1 MRRAIIFDL
10 DETLIDRQETMR
22 QFLVGQHQRLF
33 DELAPIGETFV
44 SAVLSHQNGGYA
56 DKQLAYEL
64 ALSGYPVGPTLVD
77 VLMNDFS
84 ENYGGVAVCFADVA
98 EVLAQLQERFVLGL
112 ISNGRSTIQR
122 RKLDSAKISAYFDA
136 IVISEEVGV
145 KKPDPSIFLHC
156 LKLLDLSPEDAW
168 YVGDH
173 PVNDMV
179 PAVKMGM
186 RGIWVKNHRFPCAPS
201 AHATVDHIRELLL
214 LID

>member
-33 DELAPIGETFV
+33 DELAPIGEPFV
-44 SAVLSHQNGGYA
+44 SAVLSHQDGGYA
-56 DKQLAYEL
+56 DKQVAYEL
-64 ALSGYPVGPTLVD
+64 ALSDYDVGPTLID

-84 ENYGGVAVCFADVA
+84 ENYGGEAVCFADVA

-112 ISNGRSTIQR
+112 ISNGRSKIQR
-122 RKLDSAKISAYFDA
+122 RKLDSAKITAYFDV
-136 IVISEEVGV
+136 IVISEEAGM
-145 KKPDPSIFLHC
+145 KKPDPSIFRHC

-173 PVNDMV
+173 PVNDML
-179 PAVKMGM
+179 PAVEIGM
-186 RGIWVKNHRFPCAPS
+186 RGIWIKNHRFPCAPT
-201 AHATVDHIRELLL
+201 AHATVDHIRELLML
-214 LID
+214 VD